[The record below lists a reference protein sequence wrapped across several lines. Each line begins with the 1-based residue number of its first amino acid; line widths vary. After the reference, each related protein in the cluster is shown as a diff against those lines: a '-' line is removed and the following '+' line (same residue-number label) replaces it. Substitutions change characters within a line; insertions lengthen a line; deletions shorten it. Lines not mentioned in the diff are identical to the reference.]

1 VVHEKY
7 IHRRNTVS
15 FLTIFLLSIISSLT
29 FTRGMAW
36 MQVVWKLNIL
46 PDEDTLMVI
55 SFFAW
60 LVLCV
65 VVHTLFIWHTLKT
78 EESESTKMKEE
89 RNNNASLEDEEHE
102 DSRHTTS
109 TKKASNKQGK
119 KKSMRRTSSYDSY
132 SSFIFDPRTHFK
144 DGTCQFADHPDV
156 EDDFTNELTSE
167 VGLPPNI
174 ECDNGKADLD
184 SDLEG
189 FCIET
194 PVETETG
201 NVVMEFDDDQIIED
215 LNPTTETGGLT
226 DEHCSQ
232 CDRDATKSS
241 CPACCQV
248 FVCLSPEYQRSS
260 SLWKTICWIKIVVIT
275 LSYLLCL
282 YFVIVSI
289 GATSQIKSTRA
300 GLPAVGE
307 ALYNHMNEGP
317 VCAFDNRGANSNIIT
332 FEDKDAAHAAGSL
345 VVHCGACGA
354 CSSWENLIIE
364 YTTRDTMAALANE
377 CAKTALFGGGDD
389 AVAECLMD
397 PKIGFEEQCAIC
409 WMEDIL
415 CTKKHCA
422 FIFLQSQMINNVGNF
437 AVGEGEITSASC
449 EEAHC
454 EVGQFVPCS
463 GATRRRMN
471 IGKILCANGY
481 VYKFISDLFTYR
493 KCDLLVLPYM

>member
-1 VVHEKY
+1 
-7 IHRRNTVS
+7 
-15 FLTIFLLSIISSLT
+15 
-29 FTRGMAW
+29 MAW

-60 LVLCV
+60 LVLCA

-226 DEHCSQ
+226 D
-232 CDRDATKSS
+232 DTAPNATVMRPKAVARHAAKSS
-241 CPACCQV
+241 CAYPPNTSDPPASGKL
-248 FVCLSPEYQRSS
+248 FAGSKSS
-260 SLWKTICWIKIVVIT
+260 SSHFPT
-275 LSYLLCL
+275 SSA
-282 YFVIVSI
+282 SI
-289 GATSQIKSTRA
+289 SSSSPSAATSQIKSTRA